1 MKIGSTFNHEA
12 YGPLKITGKQYSRMG
27 NRSLWIGTDEQ
38 GESHVL
44 DGTEKPAKIENQS
57 QVRDGVTADE
67 DYIIESVIPRV
78 LEQIRQPENGKD
90 GADADVE
97 LIIREMLPLVM
108 EKIPHQNG
116 LNEALIIQK
125 VVSRIRIPKD
135 GKPGEKGKDGSPDTP
150 VQVKDKLES
159 LKGDERLDASA
170 IKNLPKPAITLPFG
184 GGGSYTG
191 LAKVDATGTPGTL
204 QEKIVA
210 GNNVTITKTGDT
222 LVVAGSAGGSGTP
235 GGSDTQVQFNDGGSF
250 GGDAGLVFNKTTNA
264 LGLGGDLNI
273 TSVDAADGT
282 NRINLQTYENTASG
296 DNNELI
302 RLQFMNDDAKAAIAF
317 VDKTGQSKIWVQAHD
332 YLTLAP
338 SVEHKHFSIEVTNA
352 AGTSKYTRLSIPYDQ
367 DITEMG
373 INLSNLTLYNND
385 LNNNGKLYL
394 QNDVFHTGQ
403 FQFFPES
410 VADAQRTYAFAID
423 LISSNQ
429 VTIKALGS
437 SELYVADNLILLTN
451 NVGIGTAAPATP
463 IEVSKSDTNTT
474 ITTGNNSAIRI
485 SNPNT
490 TTNNLSELAF
500 CSNDMAAASF
510 RTAGI
515 VGVHTSHT
523 TGSMAGRLS
532 FLTRGAAYA
541 ERMRLTDTELSPASS
556 GGITLGSDSLPFGG
570 LRLSGAV
577 TKAYSAITTG
587 TSLDTTHHI
596 VNCTSGTFSVT
607 LPTAVGISGREY
619 VVKNS
624 GTGVI
629 TIATTSAQT
638 IDGVSSLVLSQY
650 DSYTVVSNGAN
661 WIII

>member
-1 MKIGSTFNHEA
+1 MPIQEVILLNQNTPVIIPSGLVPKGA
-12 YGPLKITGKQYSRMG
+12 Y
-27 NRSLWIGTDEQ
+27 NAGTDYAV
-38 GESHVL
+38 GDSV
-44 DGTEKPAKIENQS
+44 
-57 QVRDGVTADE
+57 
-67 DYIIESVIPRV
+67 DY
-78 LEQIRQPENGKD
+78 NGSSYVMFV
-90 GADADVE
+90 DAVA
-97 LIIREMLPLVM
+97 
-108 EKIPHQNG
+108 G
-116 LNEALIIQK
+116 
-125 VVSRIRIPKD
+125 
-135 GKPGEKGKDGSPDTP
+135 
-150 VQVKDKLES
+150 
-159 LKGDERLDASA
+159 
-170 IKNLPKPAITLPFG
+170 TLP
-184 GGGSYTG
+184 TDTTKWQV
-191 LAKVDATGTPGTL
+191 LANKGATGAAGVV
-204 QEKIVA
+204 QSIVA
-210 GNNVTITKTGDT
+210 GSNVTVNSADPANPIVSATG
-222 LVVAGSAGGSGTP
+222 GGSGTP
-235 GGSDTQVQFNDGGSF
+235 GGSDTQVQFNDGGAF
-250 GGDAGLVFNKTTNA
+250 GGDAGLTYNKTTDA
-264 LGLGGDLNI
+264 LGLDGDLNI
-273 TSVDAADGT
+273 TSADSVGGT

-332 YLTLAP
+332 YLTLSP
-338 SVEHKHFSIEVTNA
+338 SVEHKHFSIEVTDS

-373 INLSNLTLYNND
+373 INLSNLTLYNNGS
-385 LNNNGKLYL
+385 NNNGKLYL

-410 VADAQRTYAFAID
+410 IADAQRTYAFAID

-451 NVGIGTAAPATP
+451 SVGIGTASPATP

-474 ITTGNNSAIRI
+474 ITTGNNAAIRI

-523 TGSMAGRLS
+523 TGSMTGRLS

-541 ERMRLTDTELSPASS
+541 ERMRLTGTEISPASS
-556 GGITLGSDSLPFGG
+556 GGISLGSDSLPFGG
-570 LRLSGAV
+570 LRLSGSV
-577 TKAYSAITTG
+577 SKAYAAITTG
-587 TSLDTTHHI
+587 TSLNTTHHI

-629 TIATTSAQT
+629 TLATTSGQT
-638 IDGVSSLVLSQY
+638 IDGFSSLVLSQY
-650 DSYTVVSNGAN
+650 DSYTVVSDGAN
-661 WIII
+661 WIIV